1 MGQTT
6 SGKRGTPL
14 FRSDLNWG
22 SSARQAD
29 VMTTRPR
36 VHEYIELLNILIFIV
51 LPPIL
56 IMLFIELAQCMEDIE
71 KTRSRLEMTQ
81 IISELF
87 KKTSSEE
94 IDMVIYLLQGKIA
107 PEHKGINLGLGERFV
122 EQALAKSMGYELSV
136 VQKMFSD
143 KGDLGDVAEEL
154 AKKKKQMSLFSEEL
168 TVEKVYSNF
177 YKLAEKSGHG
187 SQDVKINILT
197 EMLNKA
203 KPIETKFISRFPT
216 GSLRLGIGD
225 PTILDALSNMKRGDK
240 SDREILEKAYNV
252 CSDLGELARK
262 YFETK
267 ENEMFEMHMK
277 LFTPLR
283 PTLAERLT
291 SGEEIL
297 SKIEDCIVEAKY
309 DGFRLQ
315 CHKKGN
321 EVEIFSRKLERMT
334 EMLPDVVE
342 SIKKEIKADE
352 AIFEGEAIGYNEKEK
367 KFYSFQQTMQRK
379 RKYEIDK
386 KAEEIPLKLFVF
398 DIMYLDGKNVTELP
412 LKERK
417 KLIEKIIKKNK
428 NVEMSEGYYVKTA
441 EQIEEK
447 FNDFINRGLEGLM
460 AKDLNAPYSA
470 GARKFSWIK
479 LKKSYKTELSDTI
492 DITII
497 GYYSG
502 KGARTKF
509 NFGGILG
516 AVYDSNTDMFY
527 SIAKVGS
534 GFSEEQMKEFGEK
547 LDKITLKNKHSRV
560 DSEIEPTF
568 WVEPKYVITVTA
580 DEISRSPTHTCGK
593 FDGETGYALRF
604 PRIIGGIREDK
615 NPEDSTTVDEIIKMY
630 KLQKNN

>member
-1 MGQTT
+1 
-6 SGKRGTPL
+6 
-14 FRSDLNWG
+14 
-22 SSARQAD
+22 
-29 VMTTRPR
+29 
-36 VHEYIELLNILIFIV
+36 
-51 LPPIL
+51 
-56 IMLFIELAQCMEDIE
+56 MLFIELAKCMEDIE
-71 KTRSRLEMTQ
+71 KTRSRLEMTE
-81 IISELF
+81 IISNLF
-87 KKTSSEE
+87 KKTSSND
-94 IDMVIYLLQGKIA
+94 IDKVIYLLQGKIA
-107 PEHKGINLGLGERFV
+107 PEHKGIKLGLGERFV

-136 VQKMFSD
+136 VQKKFSE

-154 AKKKKQMSLFSEEL
+154 SNNKKQMSLFSEEL
-168 TVEKVYSNF
+168 TLEKVYYNF

-197 EMLNKA
+197 EMLNNA
-203 KPIETKFISRFPT
+203 KPIETKYISRFPI

-225 PTILDALSNMKRGDK
+225 PTILDALSNMKKGDK
-240 SDREILEKAYNV
+240 TDREMLEKAYNV

-262 YFETK
+262 YMETK
-267 ENEMFEMHMK
+267 NENFEIKMK
-277 LFTPLR
+277 IFTPLR
-283 PTLAERLT
+283 PALAERLT

-297 SKIEDCIVEAKY
+297 TKIEDCIVEAKY

-321 EVEIFSRKLERMT
+321 EIEIFSRKLERMT
-334 EMLPDVVE
+334 EMLPDVIE
-342 SIKKEIKADE
+342 SIKNEIDVDE
-352 AIFEGEAIGYNEKEK
+352 IIFEGEAIGYNEKEK

-386 KAEEIPLKLFVF
+386 KSEEIPLKLFMF
-398 DIMYLDGKNVTELP
+398 DVMFYKGKDVTSLP

-417 KLIEKIIKKNK
+417 KIMEKIIKKNK
-428 NVEMSEGYYVKTA
+428 NVQMSEGYYIKTP

-447 FNDFINRGLEGLM
+447 FNEFINRGLEGLM
-460 AKDLNAPYSA
+460 AKDLNSPYIA

-502 KGARTKF
+502 KGTRTKF

-516 AVYDSNTDMFY
+516 GVYDSESDMFY
-527 SIAKVGS
+527 SIAKVGT

-580 DEISRSPTHTCGK
+580 DEISKSPIHTCGK

-604 PRIIGGIREDK
+604 PRIIGGIRDDK

-630 KLQKNN
+630 NLQKK

>member
-1 MGQTT
+1 
-6 SGKRGTPL
+6 
-14 FRSDLNWG
+14 
-22 SSARQAD
+22 
-29 VMTTRPR
+29 
-36 VHEYIELLNILIFIV
+36 V
-51 LPPIL
+51 LTL
-56 IMLFIELAQCMEDIE
+56 
-71 KTRSRLEMTQ
+71 
-81 IISELF
+81 
-87 KKTSSEE
+87 
-94 IDMVIYLLQGKIA
+94 
-107 PEHKGINLGLGERFV
+107 
-122 EQALAKSMGYELSV
+122 
-136 VQKMFSD
+136 
-143 KGDLGDVAEEL
+143 
-154 AKKKKQMSLFSEEL
+154 
-168 TVEKVYSNF
+168 EKVYYNF

-197 EMLNKA
+197 EMLNNA
-203 KPIETKFISRFPT
+203 KPIETKYISRFPI

-225 PTILDALSNMKRGDK
+225 PTILDALSNMKKGDK
-240 SDREILEKAYNV
+240 TDREMLEKAYNV

-262 YFETK
+262 YMETK
-267 ENEMFEMHMK
+267 NENFEIKMK
-277 LFTPLR
+277 IFTPLR
-283 PTLAERLT
+283 PALAERLT

-297 SKIEDCIVEAKY
+297 TKIEDCIVEAKY

-321 EVEIFSRKLERMT
+321 EIEIFSRKLERMT
-334 EMLPDVVE
+334 EMLPDVIE
-342 SIKKEIKADE
+342 SIKNEIDVDE
-352 AIFEGEAIGYNEKEK
+352 IIFEGEAIGYNEKEK

-386 KAEEIPLKLFVF
+386 KSEEIPLKLFMF
-398 DIMYLDGKNVTELP
+398 DVMFYKGKDVTSLP

-417 KLIEKIIKKNK
+417 KIMEKIIKKNK
-428 NVEMSEGYYVKTA
+428 NVQMSEGYYIKTP

-447 FNDFINRGLEGLM
+447 FNEFINRGLEGLM
-460 AKDLNAPYSA
+460 AKDLNSPYIA

-502 KGARTKF
+502 KGTRTKF

-516 AVYDSNTDMFY
+516 GVYDSESDMFY
-527 SIAKVGS
+527 SIAKVGT

-580 DEISRSPTHTCGK
+580 DEISKSPIHTCGK

-604 PRIIGGIREDK
+604 PRIIGGIRDDK

>member
-1 MGQTT
+1 
-6 SGKRGTPL
+6 
-14 FRSDLNWG
+14 
-22 SSARQAD
+22 
-29 VMTTRPR
+29 
-36 VHEYIELLNILIFIV
+36 
-51 LPPIL
+51 
-56 IMLFIELAQCMEDIE
+56 MLFIELAKCMEDIE
-71 KTRSRLEMTQ
+71 KTRSRLEMTE
-81 IISELF
+81 IISNLF
-87 KKTSSEE
+87 KKTSSND
-94 IDMVIYLLQGKIA
+94 IDKVIYLLQGKIA
-107 PEHKGINLGLGERFV
+107 PEHKGIKLGLGERFV

-136 VQKMFSD
+136 VQKKFSE

-154 AKKKKQMSLFSEEL
+154 SNNKKQMSLFSEEL
-168 TVEKVYSNF
+168 TLDKVYSNF

-187 SQDVKINILT
+187 SQDIKINILT
-197 EMLNKA
+197 EMLNNA
-203 KPIETKFISRFPT
+203 KPIETKYISRFPI

-225 PTILDALSNMKRGDK
+225 PTILDALSNMKKGDK
-240 SDREILEKAYNV
+240 TDREMLEKAYNV

-262 YFETK
+262 YMETK
-267 ENEMFEMHMK
+267 NENFEIKMK
-277 LFTPLR
+277 IFTPLR
-283 PTLAERLT
+283 PALAERLT

-297 SKIEDCIVEAKY
+297 TKIEDCIVEAKY

-321 EVEIFSRKLERMT
+321 EIEIFSRKLERMT
-334 EMLPDVVE
+334 EMLPDVIE
-342 SIKKEIKADE
+342 SIKNEIDVDE
-352 AIFEGEAIGYNEKEK
+352 IIFEGEAIGYNEKEK

-386 KAEEIPLKLFVF
+386 KSEEIPLKLFMF
-398 DIMYLDGKNVTELP
+398 DVMFYKGKDVTSLP

-417 KLIEKIIKKNK
+417 KIMEKIIKKNK
-428 NVEMSEGYYVKTA
+428 NVQMSEGYYIKTP

-447 FNDFINRGLEGLM
+447 FNEFINRGLEGLM
-460 AKDLNAPYSA
+460 AKDLNSPYIA

-502 KGARTKF
+502 KGTRTKF

-516 AVYDSNTDMFY
+516 GVYDSESDMFY
-527 SIAKVGS
+527 SIAKVGT

-580 DEISRSPTHTCGK
+580 DEISKSPIHTCGK

-604 PRIIGGIREDK
+604 PRIIGGIRDDK

>member
-1 MGQTT
+1 
-6 SGKRGTPL
+6 
-14 FRSDLNWG
+14 
-22 SSARQAD
+22 
-29 VMTTRPR
+29 
-36 VHEYIELLNILIFIV
+36 
-51 LPPIL
+51 
-56 IMLFIELAQCMEDIE
+56 MLFIELAKCMEDIE
-71 KTRSRLEMTQ
+71 KTRSRLEMTE
-81 IISELF
+81 IISNLF
-87 KKTSSEE
+87 KKTSSNE
-94 IDMVIYLLQGKIA
+94 IDKIIYLLQGKIA
-107 PEHKGINLGLGERFV
+107 PEHKGIKLGLGERFV

-136 VQKMFSD
+136 VQKKFSE

-154 AKKKKQMSLFSEEL
+154 SNNKKQMSLFSEEL
-168 TVEKVYSNF
+168 TLDKVYSNF

-187 SQDVKINILT
+187 SQDIKINILT
-197 EMLNKA
+197 EMLNNA
-203 KPIETKFISRFPT
+203 KPIETRYISRFPI

-225 PTILDALSNMKRGDK
+225 PTILDALSNMKKGDK
-240 SDREILEKAYNV
+240 TDREMLEKAYNV

-262 YFETK
+262 YMETK
-267 ENEMFEMHMK
+267 NENFEIKMK
-277 LFTPLR
+277 IFTPLR
-283 PTLAERLT
+283 PALAERLT

-297 SKIEDCIVEAKY
+297 TKIEDCIVEAKY

-321 EVEIFSRKLERMT
+321 EIEIFSRKLERMT
-334 EMLPDVVE
+334 EMLPDVIE
-342 SIKKEIKADE
+342 SIKNEIDVDE
-352 AIFEGEAIGYNEKEK
+352 IIFEGEAIGYNEKEK

-386 KAEEIPLKLFVF
+386 KSEEIPLKLFMF
-398 DIMYLDGKNVTELP
+398 DVMFYKGKDVTSLP

-417 KLIEKIIKKNK
+417 KIMEKIIKKNK
-428 NVEMSEGYYVKTA
+428 NVQMSEGYYIKTP

-447 FNDFINRGLEGLM
+447 FNEFINRGLEGLM
-460 AKDLNAPYSA
+460 AKDLNSPYIA

-502 KGARTKF
+502 KGTRTKF

-516 AVYDSNTDMFY
+516 GVYDSESDMFY
-527 SIAKVGS
+527 SIAKVGT

-580 DEISRSPTHTCGK
+580 DEISKSPIHTCGK

-604 PRIIGGIREDK
+604 PRIIGGIRDDK

-630 KLQKNN
+630 NLQKK

>member
-1 MGQTT
+1 
-6 SGKRGTPL
+6 
-14 FRSDLNWG
+14 
-22 SSARQAD
+22 
-29 VMTTRPR
+29 
-36 VHEYIELLNILIFIV
+36 
-51 LPPIL
+51 
-56 IMLFIELAQCMEDIE
+56 MLFIELAKCMEDIE
-71 KTRSRLEMTQ
+71 KTRSRLEMTE
-81 IISELF
+81 IISNLF
-87 KKTSSEE
+87 KKTSSNE
-94 IDMVIYLLQGKIA
+94 IDKIIYLLQGKIA
-107 PEHKGINLGLGERFV
+107 PEHKGIKLGLGERFV

-136 VQKMFSD
+136 VQKKFSE

-154 AKKKKQMSLFSEEL
+154 SNNKKQMSLFSEEL
-168 TVEKVYSNF
+168 TLDKVYSNF

-187 SQDVKINILT
+187 SQDIKINILT
-197 EMLNKA
+197 EMLNNA
-203 KPIETKFISRFPT
+203 KPIETRYISRFPI

-225 PTILDALSNMKRGDK
+225 PTILDALSNMKKGDK
-240 SDREILEKAYNV
+240 TDREMLEKAYNV

-262 YFETK
+262 YMETK
-267 ENEMFEMHMK
+267 NENFEIKMK
-277 LFTPLR
+277 IFTPLR
-283 PTLAERLT
+283 PALAERLT

-297 SKIEDCIVEAKY
+297 TKIEDCIVEAKY

-321 EVEIFSRKLERMT
+321 EIEIFSRKLERMT
-334 EMLPDVVE
+334 EMLPDVIE
-342 SIKKEIKADE
+342 SIKNEIDVDE
-352 AIFEGEAIGYNEKEK
+352 IIFEGEAIGYNEKEK

-386 KAEEIPLKLFVF
+386 KSEEIPLKLFMF
-398 DIMYLDGKNVTELP
+398 DVMFYKGKDVTSLP

-417 KLIEKIIKKNK
+417 KIMEKIIKKNK
-428 NVEMSEGYYVKTA
+428 NVQMSEGYYIKTP

-447 FNDFINRGLEGLM
+447 FNEFINRGLEGLM
-460 AKDLNAPYSA
+460 AKDLNSPYIA

-502 KGARTKF
+502 KGTRTKF

-516 AVYDSNTDMFY
+516 GVYDSESDMFY
-527 SIAKVGS
+527 SIAKVGT

-580 DEISRSPTHTCGK
+580 DEISKSPIHTCGK

-604 PRIIGGIREDK
+604 PRIIGGIRDDK

>member
-1 MGQTT
+1 
-6 SGKRGTPL
+6 
-14 FRSDLNWG
+14 
-22 SSARQAD
+22 
-29 VMTTRPR
+29 
-36 VHEYIELLNILIFIV
+36 
-51 LPPIL
+51 
-56 IMLFIELAQCMEDIE
+56 MLFIELAKCMEDIE
-71 KTRSRLEMTQ
+71 KTRSRLEMTE
-81 IISELF
+81 IISNLF
-87 KKTSSEE
+87 KKTSSND
-94 IDMVIYLLQGKIA
+94 IDKVIYLLQGKIA
-107 PEHKGINLGLGERFV
+107 PEHKGIKLGLGERFV

-136 VQKMFSD
+136 VQKKFSE

-154 AKKKKQMSLFSEEL
+154 SNNKKQMSLFSEEL
-168 TVEKVYSNF
+168 TLEKVYYNF

-197 EMLNKA
+197 EMLNNA
-203 KPIETKFISRFPT
+203 KPIETKYISRFPI

-225 PTILDALSNMKRGDK
+225 PTILDALSNMKKGDK
-240 SDREILEKAYNV
+240 TDREMLEKAYNV

-262 YFETK
+262 YMETK
-267 ENEMFEMHMK
+267 NENFEIKMK
-277 LFTPLR
+277 IFTPLR
-283 PTLAERLT
+283 PALAERLT

-297 SKIEDCIVEAKY
+297 TKIEDCIVEAKY

-321 EVEIFSRKLERMT
+321 EIEIFSRKLERMT
-334 EMLPDVVE
+334 EMLPDVIE
-342 SIKKEIKADE
+342 SIKNEIDVDE
-352 AIFEGEAIGYNEKEK
+352 IIFEGEAIGYNEKEK

-386 KAEEIPLKLFVF
+386 KSEEIPLKLFMF
-398 DIMYLDGKNVTELP
+398 DVMFYKGKDVTSLP

-417 KLIEKIIKKNK
+417 KIMEKIIKKNK
-428 NVEMSEGYYVKTA
+428 NVQMSEGYYIKTP

-447 FNDFINRGLEGLM
+447 FNEFINRGLEGLM
-460 AKDLNAPYSA
+460 AKDLNSPYIA

-502 KGARTKF
+502 KGTRTKF

-516 AVYDSNTDMFY
+516 GVYDSESDMFY
-527 SIAKVGS
+527 SIAKVGT

-580 DEISRSPTHTCGK
+580 DEISKSPIHTCGK

-604 PRIIGGIREDK
+604 PRIIGGIRDDK

>member
-1 MGQTT
+1 
-6 SGKRGTPL
+6 
-14 FRSDLNWG
+14 
-22 SSARQAD
+22 
-29 VMTTRPR
+29 
-36 VHEYIELLNILIFIV
+36 
-51 LPPIL
+51 
-56 IMLFIELAQCMEDIE
+56 MLFIELAKCMEDIE

-94 IDMVIYLLQGKIA
+94 IDKIIYLLQGKIA
-107 PEHKGINLGLGERFV
+107 PEHKGIKLGLGERYV
-122 EQALAKSMGYELSV
+122 ELALAKSMGYELNI
-136 VQKMFSD
+136 VQKKFSQ

-154 AKKKKQMSLFSEEL
+154 AENKKQMSLFSEEL
-168 TVEKVYSNF
+168 SIEKVYSNF

-187 SQDVKINILT
+187 SQDVKINILA
-197 EMLNKA
+197 EMLNNA
-203 KPIETKFISRFPT
+203 KPVEAKYISRFPI

-225 PTILDALSNMKRGDK
+225 PTILDALSNMKKGDK
-240 SDREILEKAYNV
+240 TDREMLEKAYNV
-252 CSDLGELARK
+252 SSDLGELARK
-262 YFETK
+262 YMETK
-267 ENEMFEMHMK
+267 SEKFEVEMK

-283 PTLAERLT
+283 PALAERLS
-291 SGEEIL
+291 SGEDIL
-297 SKIEDCIVEAKY
+297 TKIEECIVEAKY

-321 EVEIFSRKLERMT
+321 EVEIFSRNLERMT

-342 SIKKEIKADE
+342 SIRNEINVDE
-352 AIFEGEAIGYNEKEK
+352 IIFEGEAIGYNEKEK

-379 RKYEIDK
+379 RKYNIDK
-386 KAEEIPLKLFVF
+386 KSEEIPLKLFVF
-398 DIMYLDGKNVTELP
+398 DVMFFEGKNVTNLP

-417 KLIEKIIKKNK
+417 KIMEKTIKNKKNIE
-428 NVEMSEGYYVKTA
+428 VSEGYKVKNA
-441 EQIEEK
+441 EEIEQY
-447 FNDFINRGLEGLM
+447 FNDFLNRGLEGLM
-460 AKDLNAPYSA
+460 AKDLNAPYVA

-502 KGARTKF
+502 KGTRTKF

-516 AVYDSNTDMFY
+516 GVYDSSTDMFY

-534 GFSEEQMKEFGEK
+534 GFNEEQMKEFGEK
-547 LDKITLKNKHSRV
+547 LEKITLKNKHSRV
-560 DSEIEPTF
+560 DSEIEPNF

-580 DEISRSPTHTCGK
+580 DEISKSPTHTCGK
-593 FDGETGYALRF
+593 FNGETGYALRF